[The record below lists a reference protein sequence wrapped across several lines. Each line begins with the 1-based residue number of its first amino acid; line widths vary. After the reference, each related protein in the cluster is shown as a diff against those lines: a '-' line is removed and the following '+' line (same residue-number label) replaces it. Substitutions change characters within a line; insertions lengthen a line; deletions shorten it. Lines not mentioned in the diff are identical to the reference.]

1 MEVKSDAKKY
11 QSLSSSLIN
20 NNSSTKSAET
30 DDRSPEEYL
39 EAFEE
44 SLNNKVDGEVGQ
56 LSDGLSEIIGLAEI
70 NQKDNYKI
78 SKEAFQISCRSESM
92 IRSANS
98 LLDITHALK
107 MINLLGDDHHRL
119 NVSSR
124 RADELSQERSE
135 AVSELE
141 GAVEQYMHSSDSK

>member
-20 NNSSTKSAET
+20 NNSSTKSAEI